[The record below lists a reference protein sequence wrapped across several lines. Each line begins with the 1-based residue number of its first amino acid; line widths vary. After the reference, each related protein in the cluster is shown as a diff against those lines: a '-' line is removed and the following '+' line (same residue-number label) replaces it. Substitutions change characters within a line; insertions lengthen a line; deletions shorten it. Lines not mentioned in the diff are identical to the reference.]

1 MTATLTV
8 RNTDNVPARESHQA
22 LELEDCSFNLYIWER
37 RQAAVRAELE
47 APGAAA

>member
-1 MTATLTV
+1 MSATLT
-8 RNTDNVPARESHQA
+8 A
-22 LELEDCSFNLYIWER
+22 FKLYIWER